1 VIGELAQQLLVAWR
15 GSSWLEIAA
24 VVLALLYVLLAVK
37 QSMAC
42 WYAAFVSSCL
52 YVLILFSA
60 RLYME
65 SVLNLFYALMAA
77 YGWWNWRRPANGVE
91 RRVIRWPIKA
101 HLAGFCAATAL
112 SVVTAFFLRRYTPA
126 AWPFLDSWV
135 TWTSVFATYLVT
147 QKVYEN
153 WHWWFA
159 IDALSAALYFTRH
172 LYATMLLFALY
183 LVLIVFGLREWRR
196 ALDEPPRCRAA
207 A

>member
-1 VIGELAQQLLVAWR
+1 VIGDLSQQLLTAWR
-15 GSSWLEIAA
+15 GSSWLEICA
-24 VVLALLYVLLAVK
+24 VVLALLYVILAVK
-37 QSMAC
+37 QSIAC

-65 SVLNLFYALMAA
+65 SILNVFYALMAV
-77 YGWWNWRRPANGVE
+77 YGFYSWRQSVKGAE
-91 RRVIRWPIKA
+91 RKVIRWPPRA
-101 HLAGFCAATAL
+101 HVTGLCVATAL
-112 SVVTAFFLRRYTPA
+112 SFLTAFFLRRYTQA

-135 TWTSVFATYLVT
+135 TWASVFATYLVT

-159 IDALSAALYFTRH
+159 IDALSAVLYFTRH

-196 ALDEPPRCRAA
+196 TLGEPPRCATAA
-207 A
+207 